1 MHMSRIS
8 FALQLVPPDAASL
21 VNCFMNACHDG
32 SDNLVF
38 GDFLEPQRSL
48 SPAHFLYDIFYFALG
63 ARRL

>member
-8 FALQLVPPDAASL
+8 FAVQVVTLDAASL
-21 VNCFMNACHDG
+21 VNRFMNACHYG

-38 GDFLEPQRSL
+38 SDLLEPQRSL
-48 SPAHFLYDIFYFALG
+48 SPAHFLYDTFYFALG